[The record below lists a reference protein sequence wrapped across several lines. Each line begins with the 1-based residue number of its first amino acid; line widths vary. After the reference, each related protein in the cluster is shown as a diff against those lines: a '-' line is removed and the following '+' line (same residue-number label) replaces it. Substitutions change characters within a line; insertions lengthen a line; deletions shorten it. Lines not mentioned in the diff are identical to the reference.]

1 MKTLKICSIL
11 LFFTLILPIQAQTA
25 DEILANYF
33 ENTGGLENWK
43 ALEGLKIDGK
53 VNQQGMEFPINV
65 LQLKDGRQMSS
76 FVFQGKEIKQ
86 GVYDGETLWNT
97 NFMTMKAEKA
107 DAEQTAN
114 FKLNTNDFPDSFM
127 DYEAKGYTVEL
138 IGKETV
144 DGTETFKIKLVK
156 EPVTVD
162 GVEKDDVSFYYFDTE
177 NFVPI
182 AVESEIM
189 TGQGKG
195 QMSKTTMSDYQEAGG
210 LYFAYSTT
218 QYINGNLIWTMSMD
232 NVELNPSVD
241 EGAFAFPEEITE
253 EK

>member
-1 MKTLKICSIL
+1 MKTLKILTTL

-33 ENTGGLENWK
+33 ENTGGLDNWK
-43 ALEGLKIDGK
+43 ALEGLKIAGK

-114 FKLNTNDFPDSFM
+114 FKLNTNDFPDAFI
-127 DYEAKGYTVEL
+127 DYKAKGYTVEL
-138 IGKETV
+138 IGKETT

-182 AVESEIM
+182 AVESEI
-189 TGQGKG
+189 TSGQGKG

-218 QYINGNLIWTMSMD
+218 QYVNGNLIWTMSMD
-232 NVELNPSVD
+232 NIEINPAVD
-241 EGAFAFPEEITE
+241 EGAFAFPEEIAE